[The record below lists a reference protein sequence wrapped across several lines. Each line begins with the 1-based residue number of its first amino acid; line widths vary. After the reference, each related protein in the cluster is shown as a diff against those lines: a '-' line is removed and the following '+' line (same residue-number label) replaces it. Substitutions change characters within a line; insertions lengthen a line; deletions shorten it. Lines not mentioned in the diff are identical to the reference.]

1 MNNILAVLV
10 YLSLGFF
17 LSRLEKFPKS
27 TSEVLNL
34 MVIYVALPALI
45 LEKFPSIPLDSSIL
59 VPAITPWVMLVLS
72 IIFVWLFSRA
82 FKLDRPTT
90 GCLYLLIPLG
100 NTSFLGFPMIEA
112 LLGEEAV
119 SYAIIYD
126 QVGSFIA
133 LSTYGTAIVA
143 LYSQTEESF
152 NLKKVL
158 RKIAL
163 FPPFISLVLAI
174 TLRFTAAPPESVQRV
189 FEILGS
195 MLVPLAMISVGFQ
208 FKGSFEKKHL
218 PTISMALGFKML
230 VAPVVLFALFKLI
243 GKSGLPVSTSILE
256 SGMPPMIT
264 AGAVAMSMN
273 LAPKLAAALV
283 GLGILFSFISL
294 PLLKFTLGL

>member
-10 YLSLGFF
+10 YLGFGFF
-17 LSRLEKFPKS
+17 LSRVKKFPKS

-59 VPAITPWVMLVLS
+59 IPAVTPWVMLVLS
-72 IIFVWLFSRA
+72 VAFVWVFSKA

-112 LLGEEAV
+112 LLGEKAV

-143 LYSQTEESF
+143 LYSHSEESF
-152 NLKKVL
+152 SFKKVVQ
-158 RKIAL
+158 KIII

-174 TLRFTAAPPESVQRV
+174 ILRFTAAPPQSIQRI
-189 FEILGS
+189 FETLGS

-208 FKGSFEKKHL
+208 FKGSFERKHL
-218 PTISMALGFKML
+218 PTITTALAFKML
-230 VAPVVLFALFKLI
+230 IAPVIMFSIFKI
-243 GKSGLPVSTSILE
+243 MGKSGLPVSTSILE

-294 PLLKFTLGL
+294 PLLKYALSL